1 MNETEAKN
9 YLKKRRKEIIS
20 TAKSPSLTI
29 EHCHSTSNV
38 RSYNTRGEIKQRF
51 HSHKRYSYFTAEEG
65 WTRELLRQLSLK
77 LA

>member
-29 EHCHSTSNV
+29 EHCRSTKV
-38 RSYNTRGEIKQRF
+38 YE
-51 HSHKRYSYFTAEEG
+51 
-65 WTRELLRQLSLK
+65 
-77 LA
+77 